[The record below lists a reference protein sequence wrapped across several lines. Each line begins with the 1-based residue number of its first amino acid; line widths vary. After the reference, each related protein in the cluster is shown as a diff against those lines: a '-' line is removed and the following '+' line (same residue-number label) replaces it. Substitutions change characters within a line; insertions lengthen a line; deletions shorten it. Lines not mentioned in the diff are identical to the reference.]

1 MSFIVKCQKERGYM
15 NVKQTV
21 PVTICILVLLL
32 SWFLAIVPKVSWSAE
47 SNAPPGEGGQSEYM
61 VQAKRILAEIAEQN
75 NLLALE
81 LVKLPEVK
89 NNISKREVESLKNI
103 LALYEIDPLAFN
115 KAFEQMYKE
124 GIPEARKFCTPLQ
137 ALFWLAGKGQFS
149 KQDNPLLDYDLESF
163 LNKAWGI
170 HGIVLPEE
178 HVKKI
183 LAGHVYVEDIRDMKS
198 VLSTL
203 STDSSI
209 FRNSS
214 FQNEIREKWSDLEDI
229 TDRLNSPRLVFKYI
243 KPNFYYPNSIRG
255 TSPTSVKQTFKSKI
269 GTCGSQALFVHYC
282 LEKAGYDCVVVRYE
296 CTVGFCG
303 PKRERMSYTNPTPYH
318 WTAAFK
324 EGGAIYE
331 LDGGRH
337 YMGGP
342 YKAYSEIAGGN
353 PFVLRS
359 WRNFK

>member
-1 MSFIVKCQKERGYM
+1 M

-21 PVTICILVLLL
+21 QITACILMLL
-32 SWFLAIVPKVSWSAE
+32 SSYFVAICPKVSWSAE
-47 SNAPPGEGGQSEYM
+47 SYNPLGADEQSENM
-61 VQAKRILAEIAEQN
+61 VEAKKVLAEVAERN

-81 LVKLPEVK
+81 LAKLPEVK

-115 KAFEQMYKE
+115 RAFEQMYKE

-137 ALFWLAGKGQFS
+137 ALLWLSGKGQFS
-149 KQDNPLLDYDLESF
+149 KQDNPLTDYDLERF
-163 LNKAWGI
+163 LDKSWGV

-178 HVKKI
+178 DVKKI

-198 VLSTL
+198 VLSKL

-209 FRNSS
+209 FSNSS
-214 FQNEIREKWSDLEDI
+214 FQNEIREKWSNFEDV
-229 TDRLNSPRLVFKYI
+229 TDRLNSPRLIFKYI
-243 KPNFYYPNSIRG
+243 KPNLYYPNSIRG
-255 TSPTSVKQTFKSKI
+255 TSPTSIEQTFKSKI

-282 LEKAGYDCVVVRYE
+282 LEKAGYDSVVIRYE